1 MINED
6 KIRQVYASDPKKGFK
21 MLMDNF
27 QVPIY
32 NYIRRLVVSHED
44 AEDVL
49 QEVFIRV
56 YRNLDQF
63 RGESSLSTW
72 IYRIA
77 TNESLRLLNTR
88 KDEEAIPAE
97 EVQEE
102 LIGKLKASDYIDY
115 ENELAVKFQEAIQTP
130 YRTPDNFF
138 EDMQQKV
145 MERTCGGQRRKH
157 RLQIMFSTAIA
168 AAAILAGV
176 LFVPSYLRTE
186 DTPAGT
192 SDMLAIERSSSDP
205 VDKWI
210 HELSDEELEELV
222 NFSENDIFLN

>member
-1 MINED
+1 MNKEFD
-6 KIRQVYASDPKKGFK
+6 FD
-21 MLMDNF
+21 D
-27 QVPIY
+27 
-32 NYIRRLVVSHED
+32 
-44 AEDVL
+44 
-49 QEVFIRV
+49 
-56 YRNLDQF
+56 
-63 RGESSLSTW
+63 
-72 IYRIA
+72 
-77 TNESLRLLNTR
+77 
-88 KDEEAIPAE
+88 
-97 EVQEE
+97 
-102 LIGKLKASDYIDY
+102 IGKK
-115 ENELAVKFQEAIQTP
+115 TP

-157 RLQIMFSTAIA
+157 RL
-168 AAAILAGV
+168 LAGV

-186 DTPAGT
+186 DTLAGT

>member
-1 MINED
+1 MNKEFD
-6 KIRQVYASDPKKGFK
+6 FD
-21 MLMDNF
+21 D
-27 QVPIY
+27 
-32 NYIRRLVVSHED
+32 
-44 AEDVL
+44 
-49 QEVFIRV
+49 
-56 YRNLDQF
+56 
-63 RGESSLSTW
+63 
-72 IYRIA
+72 
-77 TNESLRLLNTR
+77 
-88 KDEEAIPAE
+88 
-97 EVQEE
+97 
-102 LIGKLKASDYIDY
+102 IGKK
-115 ENELAVKFQEAIQTP
+115 TP

-186 DTPAGT
+186 DAPAGT
-192 SDMLAIERSSSDP
+192 S

>member
-1 MINED
+1 
-6 KIRQVYASDPKKGFK
+6 
-21 MLMDNF
+21 
-27 QVPIY
+27 
-32 NYIRRLVVSHED
+32 
-44 AEDVL
+44 
-49 QEVFIRV
+49 
-56 YRNLDQF
+56 
-63 RGESSLSTW
+63 
-72 IYRIA
+72 
-77 TNESLRLLNTR
+77 
-88 KDEEAIPAE
+88 
-97 EVQEE
+97 
-102 LIGKLKASDYIDY
+102 
-115 ENELAVKFQEAIQTP
+115 
-130 YRTPDNFF
+130 
-138 EDMQQKV
+138 MQQKV

-186 DTPAGT
+186 DTLAGT

>member
-1 MINED
+1 
-6 KIRQVYASDPKKGFK
+6 
-21 MLMDNF
+21 
-27 QVPIY
+27 
-32 NYIRRLVVSHED
+32 
-44 AEDVL
+44 
-49 QEVFIRV
+49 
-56 YRNLDQF
+56 
-63 RGESSLSTW
+63 
-72 IYRIA
+72 
-77 TNESLRLLNTR
+77 
-88 KDEEAIPAE
+88 
-97 EVQEE
+97 
-102 LIGKLKASDYIDY
+102 
-115 ENELAVKFQEAIQTP
+115 
-130 YRTPDNFF
+130 
-138 EDMQQKV
+138 MQQKV

-168 AAAILAGV
+168 AAAILAGG